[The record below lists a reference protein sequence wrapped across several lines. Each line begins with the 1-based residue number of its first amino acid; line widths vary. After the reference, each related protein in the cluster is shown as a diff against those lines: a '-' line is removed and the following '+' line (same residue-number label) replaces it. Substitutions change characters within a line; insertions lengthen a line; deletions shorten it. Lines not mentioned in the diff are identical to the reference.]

1 MQFRFAV
8 TFTILV
14 AILLALMNTYPTR
27 ASRDIVFTEKQ
38 SALTNRA
45 AVVSSSLSLLDNL
58 TPDNTRQVL
67 ALLDLRDLTR
77 IIVTDSEGLAVYDS
91 ASENNIRGKYVLY
104 PELVRALDG
113 QAVFYSHYTTGAFL
127 SRAAMP
133 VMNSGRT
140 VGAVYVCESDGERAA
155 LIGSIQRRLATI
167 TIGIGAAA
175 LVVLW
180 FSIKMLTR
188 RITQLA
194 DGVRTVQR
202 GDYSFRLT
210 LSGHDELTELGQ
222 EFNNL
227 TERLET
233 TEAQRRRFVSDAS
246 HELKTP
252 LASIRLLSDSISQS
266 ADMDST
272 TMREFVA
279 DIGSEAERLQRTTEK
294 LLDLSRRDDG
304 VQPDV
309 TIVDLQQAVHG
320 TLHLLR
326 PLADRSSVTI
336 TCLMSEGVTV
346 RASED
351 DIYHIVFNLVENAI
365 KYNLP
370 GGDVTVR
377 VETRGEQSILSVA
390 DTGIGIPEADRP
402 NIFNRFYR
410 VDKARSR
417 EHGGSGLGLSIV
429 HDAAALYGGVVT
441 VDGVEPH
448 GTRFTVTFP
457 RAAASGAP
465 ETPKG
470 GAGDMKRW
478 LPLLLTLALAL
489 GCAGC
494 ARRQTVTVYRIAKEG
509 AALLQTE
516 TITVPD
522 GTDPVQVMIDALGAA
537 PGDSTCFNPVR
548 GWLTLGGYRIDD
560 AGTLWLT
567 VTSSDTASGIVRTQA
582 LACLVL
588 SGTALDGV
596 SAVGLEDT
604 DGDALYAPLTANDLA
619 LTDPATDAQS

>member
-1 MQFRFAV
+1 MERRPFRIRLPRKLVSSVQFRFAV
-8 TFTILV
+8 TFTVLV
-14 AILLALMNTYPTR
+14 AILLTLINTYPTR
-27 ASRDIVFTEKQ
+27 ASRDIVFAEKQ

-77 IIVTDSEGLAVYDS
+77 IVVTDSTGLAVYDS
-91 ASENNIRGKYVLY
+91 AAENNIRGKYTLY

-113 QAVFYSHYTTGAFL
+113 QAVFYSHYTNEAFL

-133 VMNSGRT
+133 VMSSGKT
-140 VGAVYVCESDGERAA
+140 VGAVYVCESDSERAA

-210 LSGHDELTELGQ
+210 LAGDDELTELGR

-266 ADMDST
+266 ADMDSE
-272 TMREFVA
+272 TMREFVT

-304 VQPDV
+304 VQSDV
-309 TIVDLQQAVHG
+309 TVVDLQQAVHG

-326 PLADRSSVTI
+326 PLAAKSDVTL
-336 TCLMSEGVTV
+336 TCLMSDGVTV

-370 GGDVTVR
+370 GGSVTVR
-377 VETRGEQSILSVA
+377 VEARGEQSILSVA

-429 HDAAALYGGVVT
+429 HDAAALYGGTVT

-448 GTRFTVTFP
+448 GARFTVTFP
-457 RAAASGAP
+457 RAKADNAP
-465 ETPKG
+465 EV
-470 GAGDMKRW
+470 
-478 LPLLLTLALAL
+478 
-489 GCAGC
+489 
-494 ARRQTVTVYRIAKEG
+494 QKEVP
-509 AALLQTE
+509 E
-516 TITVPD
+516 T
-522 GTDPVQVMIDALGAA
+522 
-537 PGDSTCFNPVR
+537 
-548 GWLTLGGYRIDD
+548 
-560 AGTLWLT
+560 
-567 VTSSDTASGIVRTQA
+567 
-582 LACLVL
+582 
-588 SGTALDGV
+588 
-596 SAVGLEDT
+596 
-604 DGDALYAPLTANDLA
+604 
-619 LTDPATDAQS
+619 

>member
-1 MQFRFAV
+1 MHSLRVQIFSFIA
-8 TFTILV
+8 
-14 AILLALMNTYPTR
+14 AILLILLLLLNTYPMTS
-27 ASRDIVFTEKQ
+27 SRDMVFEEKH
-38 SALTNRA
+38 SAMSSQATVIA
-45 AVVSSSLSLLDNL
+45 SSLSGLDRLTKESVAEVLRILDIGGYARTVVTDADGLVLYDDGGTVDEDTDIEELL
-58 TPDNTRQVL
+58 L
-67 ALLDLRDLTR
+67 ALTGKCVFRSLFTGEAFASSFAMPVYGQGAAMGALYIYEYDAERAE
-77 IIVTDSEGLAVYDS
+77 IIVSIQSRIRTISLAICSGALLVTGLFTTLLL
-91 ASENNIRGKYVLY
+91 RRMR
-104 PELVRALDG
+104 ELVR
-113 QAVFYSHYTTGAFL
+113 
-127 SRAAMP
+127 
-133 VMNSGRT
+133 
-140 VGAVYVCESDGERAA
+140 
-155 LIGSIQRRLATI
+155 
-167 TIGIGAAA
+167 
-175 LVVLW
+175 
-180 FSIKMLTR
+180 SIK
-188 RITQLA
+188 IVA
-194 DGVRTVQR
+194 S
-202 GDYSFRLT
+202 GDYSHRLV
-210 LSGHDELTELGQ
+210 SRGRDEITDLGE
-222 EFNNL
+222 EFNLL
-227 TERLET
+227 TERLDT
-233 TEAQRRRFVSDAS
+233 TGKQRRRLVSDAS

-465 ETPKG
+465 ET
-470 GAGDMKRW
+470 
-478 LPLLLTLALAL
+478 
-489 GCAGC
+489 
-494 ARRQTVTVYRIAKEG
+494 QKEVP
-509 AALLQTE
+509 E
-516 TITVPD
+516 T
-522 GTDPVQVMIDALGAA
+522 
-537 PGDSTCFNPVR
+537 
-548 GWLTLGGYRIDD
+548 
-560 AGTLWLT
+560 
-567 VTSSDTASGIVRTQA
+567 
-582 LACLVL
+582 
-588 SGTALDGV
+588 
-596 SAVGLEDT
+596 
-604 DGDALYAPLTANDLA
+604 
-619 LTDPATDAQS
+619 

>member
-1 MQFRFAV
+1 MKQHPFRLRLPHRLVSSVQFRFAV

-140 VGAVYVCESDGERAA
+140 IGAVYVCESDSERAA

-194 DGVRTVQR
+194 DGVRTVQS

-346 RASED
+346 R
-351 DIYHIVFNLVENAI
+351 
-365 KYNLP
+365 
-370 GGDVTVR
+370 

-465 ETPKG
+465 ET
-470 GAGDMKRW
+470 
-478 LPLLLTLALAL
+478 
-489 GCAGC
+489 
-494 ARRQTVTVYRIAKEG
+494 QKEVP
-509 AALLQTE
+509 E
-516 TITVPD
+516 T
-522 GTDPVQVMIDALGAA
+522 
-537 PGDSTCFNPVR
+537 
-548 GWLTLGGYRIDD
+548 
-560 AGTLWLT
+560 
-567 VTSSDTASGIVRTQA
+567 
-582 LACLVL
+582 
-588 SGTALDGV
+588 
-596 SAVGLEDT
+596 
-604 DGDALYAPLTANDLA
+604 
-619 LTDPATDAQS
+619 

>member
-1 MQFRFAV
+1 MKQHPFRLRLPHRLVSSVQFRFAV

-140 VGAVYVCESDGERAA
+140 VGAVYVCESDSERAA
-155 LIGSIQRRLATI
+155 LIGNIQRRLATI

-194 DGVRTVQR
+194 DGVRTVQS

-233 TEAQRRRFVSDAS
+233 TEAMPTARRCSAGWSSEAQRRRFVSDAS

-429 HDAAALYGGVVT
+429 HDAAALYGGAVT

-457 RAAASGAP
+457 RAAADDAP
-465 ETPKG
+465 ET
-470 GAGDMKRW
+470 
-478 LPLLLTLALAL
+478 
-489 GCAGC
+489 
-494 ARRQTVTVYRIAKEG
+494 QKEVP
-509 AALLQTE
+509 E
-516 TITVPD
+516 T
-522 GTDPVQVMIDALGAA
+522 
-537 PGDSTCFNPVR
+537 
-548 GWLTLGGYRIDD
+548 
-560 AGTLWLT
+560 
-567 VTSSDTASGIVRTQA
+567 
-582 LACLVL
+582 
-588 SGTALDGV
+588 
-596 SAVGLEDT
+596 
-604 DGDALYAPLTANDLA
+604 
-619 LTDPATDAQS
+619 

>member
-1 MQFRFAV
+1 MKQHPFRIRLPRRLVSSVQFRFAV
-8 TFTILV
+8 TFMILV
-14 AILLALMNTYPTR
+14 AILLALINTYPTR

-91 ASENNIRGKYVLY
+91 ASENNISGKYVLY
-104 PELVRALDG
+104 PELVRALGG
-113 QAVFYSHYTTGAFL
+113 QAVFYSHYTSEAFL

-133 VMNSGRT
+133 VMSSGRT
-140 VGAVYVCESDGERAA
+140 VGAVYVCESDSERAA
-155 LIGSIQRRLATI
+155 LIGSIQRRLGTI

-194 DGVRTVQR
+194 DGVRTVQS

-210 LSGHDELTELGQ
+210 LSGDDELTELGR

-266 ADMDST
+266 ADMDSA

-326 PLADRSSVTI
+326 PLADRSGVTI

-429 HDAAALYGGVVT
+429 HDAAALYGGTVT

-457 RAAASGAP
+457 RAAADDAP
-465 ETPKG
+465 ET
-470 GAGDMKRW
+470 
-478 LPLLLTLALAL
+478 
-489 GCAGC
+489 
-494 ARRQTVTVYRIAKEG
+494 QKEVP
-509 AALLQTE
+509 E
-516 TITVPD
+516 T
-522 GTDPVQVMIDALGAA
+522 
-537 PGDSTCFNPVR
+537 
-548 GWLTLGGYRIDD
+548 
-560 AGTLWLT
+560 
-567 VTSSDTASGIVRTQA
+567 
-582 LACLVL
+582 
-588 SGTALDGV
+588 
-596 SAVGLEDT
+596 
-604 DGDALYAPLTANDLA
+604 
-619 LTDPATDAQS
+619 

>member
-1 MQFRFAV
+1 MKQHPFRIRLPRRLVSSVQFRFAV

-27 ASRDIVFTEKQ
+27 TSRDIVFTEKQ

-91 ASENNIRGKYVLY
+91 ASENNICGKYVLY
-104 PELVRALDG
+104 PELVRALGG
-113 QAVFYSHYTTGAFL
+113 QAVFYSHYTTEAFL

-133 VMNSGRT
+133 VMSSGRT
-140 VGAVYVCESDGERAA
+140 VGAVYVCESDSERAA
-155 LIGSIQRRLATI
+155 LIGSIQRRLGTI

-194 DGVRTVQR
+194 DGV
-202 GDYSFRLT
+202 
-210 LSGHDELTELGQ
+210 
-222 EFNNL
+222 
-227 TERLET
+227 
-233 TEAQRRRFVSDAS
+233 
-246 HELKTP
+246 
-252 LASIRLLSDSISQS
+252 
-266 ADMDST
+266 
-272 TMREFVA
+272 
-279 DIGSEAERLQRTTEK
+279 
-294 LLDLSRRDDG
+294 
-304 VQPDV
+304 QPDV

-326 PLADRSSVTI
+326 PLADQSGVTI

-377 VETRGEQSILSVA
+377 VETHGGQSVLSVA

-429 HDAAALYGGVVT
+429 HDAAALYGGTVA

-457 RAAASGAP
+457 RAAADDAP
-465 ETPKG
+465 ET
-470 GAGDMKRW
+470 
-478 LPLLLTLALAL
+478 
-489 GCAGC
+489 
-494 ARRQTVTVYRIAKEG
+494 QKEVP
-509 AALLQTE
+509 E
-516 TITVPD
+516 T
-522 GTDPVQVMIDALGAA
+522 
-537 PGDSTCFNPVR
+537 
-548 GWLTLGGYRIDD
+548 
-560 AGTLWLT
+560 
-567 VTSSDTASGIVRTQA
+567 
-582 LACLVL
+582 
-588 SGTALDGV
+588 
-596 SAVGLEDT
+596 
-604 DGDALYAPLTANDLA
+604 
-619 LTDPATDAQS
+619 

>member
-1 MQFRFAV
+1 MKQHPFRIRLPRRLVSSVQFRFAV

-77 IIVTDSEGLAVYDS
+77 IVVTDSEGLAVYDS

-104 PELVRALDG
+104 PELVRALGG
-113 QAVFYSHYTTGAFL
+113 QAVFYSHYTTEAFL

-133 VMNSGRT
+133 VMSSGRT
-140 VGAVYVCESDGERAA
+140 VGAVYVCESDSERAA
-155 LIGSIQRRLATI
+155 LIGSIQRRLGTI

-194 DGVRTVQR
+194 DGVRTVQS

-210 LSGHDELTELGQ
+210 LSGNDELTELGQ

-266 ADMDST
+266 ADMDSA

-309 TIVDLQQAVHG
+309 TIVNLQQAVHG

-326 PLADRSSVTI
+326 PLADQSGVTI

-377 VETRGEQSILSVA
+377 VETHGGQSILSVA

-429 HDAAALYGGVVT
+429 HDAAALYGGTVA

-457 RAAASGAP
+457 RAAADDAP
-465 ETPKG
+465 E
-470 GAGDMKRW
+470 A
-478 LPLLLTLALAL
+478 
-489 GCAGC
+489 
-494 ARRQTVTVYRIAKEG
+494 QKEVP
-509 AALLQTE
+509 E
-516 TITVPD
+516 T
-522 GTDPVQVMIDALGAA
+522 
-537 PGDSTCFNPVR
+537 
-548 GWLTLGGYRIDD
+548 
-560 AGTLWLT
+560 
-567 VTSSDTASGIVRTQA
+567 
-582 LACLVL
+582 
-588 SGTALDGV
+588 
-596 SAVGLEDT
+596 
-604 DGDALYAPLTANDLA
+604 
-619 LTDPATDAQS
+619 

>member
-1 MQFRFAV
+1 MPSSSQIRNALAYMAV
-8 TFTILV
+8 TVLV
-14 AILLALMNTYPTR
+14 LVFLNIYSAS
-27 ASRDIVFTEKQ
+27 ASRDLMFKAKCS
-38 SALTNRA
+38 SAQDKLKVVTSSFSGVDTLTQETA
-45 AVVSSSLSLLDNL
+45 EQIIAVIGDMNV
-58 TPDNTRQVL
+58 TRL
-67 ALLDLRDLTR
+67 
-77 IIVTDSEGLAVYDS
+77 IVTDASGRALYDS
-91 ASENNIRGKYVLY
+91 VPGQNAEGKFVLLEPVVQALGGSDFFHCVYENSTLKSYAASPVLLHDTVVGCVYLMEYDASQGSIIASLERTIFRGSLVLIGIIFLCAVVFTVTGSSRMRRIMTSMR
-104 PELVRALDG
+104 LVREG
-113 QAVFYSHYTTGAFL
+113 EYSHKIQMRGSDEYATL
-127 SRAAMP
+127 AA
-133 VMNSGRT
+133 
-140 VGAVYVCESDGERAA
+140 
-155 LIGSIQRRLATI
+155 
-167 TIGIGAAA
+167 
-175 LVVLW
+175 
-180 FSIKMLTR
+180 
-188 RITQLA
+188 
-194 DGVRTVQR
+194 
-202 GDYSFRLT
+202 
-210 LSGHDELTELGQ
+210 
-222 EFNNL
+222 EFNKL
-227 TERLET
+227 TDKLQQTESTER
-233 TEAQRRRFVSDAS
+233 QFVSDAS

-448 GTRFTVTFP
+448 GTCFTVTFP

-465 ETPKG
+465 ET
-470 GAGDMKRW
+470 
-478 LPLLLTLALAL
+478 
-489 GCAGC
+489 
-494 ARRQTVTVYRIAKEG
+494 QKEVP
-509 AALLQTE
+509 E
-516 TITVPD
+516 T
-522 GTDPVQVMIDALGAA
+522 
-537 PGDSTCFNPVR
+537 
-548 GWLTLGGYRIDD
+548 
-560 AGTLWLT
+560 
-567 VTSSDTASGIVRTQA
+567 
-582 LACLVL
+582 
-588 SGTALDGV
+588 
-596 SAVGLEDT
+596 
-604 DGDALYAPLTANDLA
+604 
-619 LTDPATDAQS
+619 

>member
-1 MQFRFAV
+1 MPSSSQIRNALAYMAV
-8 TFTILV
+8 TVLV
-14 AILLALMNTYPTR
+14 LVFLNIYSAS
-27 ASRDIVFTEKQ
+27 ASRDLMFKAKCSSAQDKLKVVTSSF
-38 SALTNRA
+38 SGVDALTQETAEQIISVIGDMN
-45 AVVSSSLSLLDNL
+45 V
-58 TPDNTRQVL
+58 TRL
-67 ALLDLRDLTR
+67 
-77 IIVTDSEGLAVYDS
+77 IVTDSEGLAVYDS

-222 EFNNL
+222 EFNSL

-377 VETRGEQSILSVA
+377 VETRGEQSVLSVA

-465 ETPKG
+465 ET
-470 GAGDMKRW
+470 
-478 LPLLLTLALAL
+478 
-489 GCAGC
+489 
-494 ARRQTVTVYRIAKEG
+494 QKEVP
-509 AALLQTE
+509 E
-516 TITVPD
+516 T
-522 GTDPVQVMIDALGAA
+522 
-537 PGDSTCFNPVR
+537 
-548 GWLTLGGYRIDD
+548 
-560 AGTLWLT
+560 
-567 VTSSDTASGIVRTQA
+567 
-582 LACLVL
+582 
-588 SGTALDGV
+588 
-596 SAVGLEDT
+596 
-604 DGDALYAPLTANDLA
+604 
-619 LTDPATDAQS
+619 

>member
-1 MQFRFAV
+1 MERRPFRIRLPRKLVSSVQFRFAV
-8 TFTILV
+8 TFTVLV
-14 AILLALMNTYPTR
+14 AILLTLINTYPTR
-27 ASRDIVFTEKQ
+27 ASRDIVFAEKQ

-77 IIVTDSEGLAVYDS
+77 IVVADSTGLAVYDS
-91 ASENNIRGKYVLY
+91 AAENNIRGKYTLY

-113 QAVFYSHYTTGAFL
+113 QAVFYSHYTTEAFL

-133 VMNSGRT
+133 VMSSGKT
-140 VGAVYVCESDGERAA
+140 VGAVYVCESDSERAA

-210 LSGHDELTELGQ
+210 LAGDDELTELGR

-227 TERLET
+227 TERN
-233 TEAQRRRFVSDAS
+233 RREFTANVS

-266 ADMDST
+266 ADMDSE
-272 TMREFVA
+272 TMREFVT

-304 VQPDV
+304 VQSDV
-309 TIVDLQQAVHG
+309 TVVDLQQAVHG

-326 PLADRSSVTI
+326 PLAAKSDVTL
-336 TCLMSEGVTV
+336 TCLMSDGVTV
-346 RASED
+346 CASED

-370 GGDVTVR
+370 GGSVTVR
-377 VETRGEQSILSVA
+377 VEARGEQSILSVA

-429 HDAAALYGGVVT
+429 HDAAALYGGTVT

-457 RAAASGAP
+457 RAKADNAP
-465 ETPKG
+465 E
-470 GAGDMKRW
+470 A
-478 LPLLLTLALAL
+478 
-489 GCAGC
+489 
-494 ARRQTVTVYRIAKEG
+494 QKEVP
-509 AALLQTE
+509 E
-516 TITVPD
+516 T
-522 GTDPVQVMIDALGAA
+522 
-537 PGDSTCFNPVR
+537 
-548 GWLTLGGYRIDD
+548 
-560 AGTLWLT
+560 
-567 VTSSDTASGIVRTQA
+567 
-582 LACLVL
+582 
-588 SGTALDGV
+588 
-596 SAVGLEDT
+596 
-604 DGDALYAPLTANDLA
+604 
-619 LTDPATDAQS
+619 